1 MNGHV
6 SMDELNSLPAKDKT
20 DSDNDYNLKDDEK
33 IQISRRISHY
43 VRFDIILFATLLGS
57 EDSRSWNI

>member
-33 IQISRRISHY
+33 IQSNYNKNSNMINNNRNKEDFK
-43 VRFDIILFATLLGS
+43 FDFFK
-57 EDSRSWNI
+57 NI

>member
-33 IQISRRISHY
+33 IQSNYNNNSNMINNNRNK
-43 VRFDIILFATLLGS
+43 
-57 EDSRSWNI
+57 EM